1 MEANSQPRF
10 LDYPTARSVAD
21 QFGTPVFVYD
31 RATLEANARQAL
43 DFPHAYGLTVRYAM
57 KAAPNAAILS
67 IFKQLGLWIDASSGY
82 EVRRALAAGIEAH
95 KISLSSQELPE
106 DFAELYEL
114 GIAIN
119 ACSLNQLERF
129 AEAFPGR
136 EIGLRFNPGAGSG
149 GNNRTNVGGPGS
161 SFGIW
166 HEWIDQVQAIVE
178 KAGLK
183 AVRVHTHIGSG
194 SDPAVWQKVSNMT
207 LDLVRRF
214 PEVTHMNLG
223 GGYKVARM
231 PDEVGTD
238 LQACGAPVAEK
249 LRQFAEE
256 TGRELHLEIEPG
268 TYLVA
273 NACAVLSKVQD
284 AVSTGAG
291 GYDFLKLDTGMTEV
305 LRPSLYGAQHP
316 ISILQSEPKGE
327 FCDYMIAGHCC
338 ESGDILTPAPGD
350 PELLATRRL
359 PQAGIG
365 DLCAIDG
372 VGAYCS
378 AMSTKHYNSY
388 PEAAEVLLDLDGT
401 PRLIRRRQSPEAL
414 WAEEVPLPS

>member
-10 LDYPTARSVAD
+10 LDYSTARSVAD

-291 GYDFLKLDTGMTEV
+291 GYEFLKLDTGMTEV